1 MFKKLVAIEPVSSSP
16 QQRKRCISTPNRS
29 SFTAI
34 FPPTTKRS
42 LAASETP
49 TRRC

>member
-1 MFKKLVAIEPVSSSP
+1 MFKKLVAIEPVSLIP
-16 QQRKRCISTPNRS
+16 QQRKHCISTPGRS

-34 FPPTTKRS
+34 FPPTTKKS
-42 LAASETP
+42 SAASETP